1 MACLLFFKCP
11 QINWYLPSFPLQCVP
26 NVVLS
31 FYVAFTVQNLWTQLI
46 VQVRA
51 TLLVLKLSPLF
62 LGKNK

>member
-1 MACLLFFKCP
+1 MCNLLDK
-11 QINWYLPSFPLQCVP
+11 ISGP
-26 NVVLS
+26 NGT
-31 FYVAFTVQNLWTQLI
+31 YTLI